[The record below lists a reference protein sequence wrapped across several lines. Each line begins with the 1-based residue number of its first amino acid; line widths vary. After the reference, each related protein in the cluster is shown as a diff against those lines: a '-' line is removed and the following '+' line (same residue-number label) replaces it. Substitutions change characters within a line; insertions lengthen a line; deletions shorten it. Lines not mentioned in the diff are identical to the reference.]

1 MKKYSKGLP
10 EYVDA
15 AKKEEFEQKVK
26 DIIYLAPETVSP
38 PEIVAEI
45 DVLKEQMFGIKNN
58 FSGIKKHFN
67 NFILSIEDKIK
78 AVIDS
83 SANPLKTALKYS
95 MMGNY
100 IDFGAMENVD
110 EEHLFKMIED
120 ADSVSVDEKE
130 FSKFEEEIKRAEK
143 LVFLTDNCG
152 EIVFDKVLM
161 NTIKK
166 LNPGIEIVAI
176 VRGAPT
182 LNDATM
188 EDAVQ
193 IELDKIVKVID
204 NGTAIAGTCLE
215 KISPQA
221 MEEINSA
228 DVILSKG
235 QGNFETLRGSGKNVY
250 YAFMCKCE
258 MFSRRFGVPKFTGM
272 FINDFR
278 ISL

>member
-1 MKKYSKGLP
+1 MEIVRLNKFCQDCIMKKYSKGLP

-26 DIIYLAPETVSP
+26 DIIYLASETVSP

-67 NFILSIEDKIK
+67 NLILSIEERIK
-78 AVIDS
+78 SEIEG

-120 ADSVSVDEKE
+120 ADSISVDEKE

-166 LNPGIEIVAI
+166 EGIEIVAI

-188 EDAVQ
+188 ENCQ
-193 IELDKIVKVID
+193 S
-204 NGTAIAGTCLE
+204 NW
-215 KISPQA
+215 
-221 MEEINSA
+221 
-228 DVILSKG
+228 
-235 QGNFETLRGSGKNVY
+235 
-250 YAFMCKCE
+250 
-258 MFSRRFGVPKFTGM
+258 
-272 FINDFR
+272 
-278 ISL
+278 